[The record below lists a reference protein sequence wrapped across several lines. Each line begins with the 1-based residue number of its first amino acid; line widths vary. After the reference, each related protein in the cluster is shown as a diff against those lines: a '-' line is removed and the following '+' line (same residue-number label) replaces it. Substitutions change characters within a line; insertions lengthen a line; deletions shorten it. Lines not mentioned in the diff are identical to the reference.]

1 MFIEVGLRNHHTN
14 QQASQ
19 SILQENQIELLHFL
33 QQLTAISNLEQVN
46 LSNISSNYRGILG
59 N

>member
-19 SILQENQIELLHFL
+19 RILQENQIELLHFL
-33 QQLTAISNLEQVN
+33 QQLTAISNLEQVF
-46 LSNISSNYRGILG
+46 
-59 N
+59 